1 MGKGEKTTAE
11 NLEARFEAGQDVL
24 DYFDVKNATR
34 PGWEKQRINLDIPQ
48 GMLADLD
55 RHAGRRGVPRQAL
68 IKLWLADRL
77 KAEAPVR
84 D

>member
-1 MGKGEKTTAE
+1 MRTDTCSTAE
-11 NLEARFEAGQDVL
+11 NLEARFGAGEDVL
-24 DYFDVKNATR
+24 DYCDVKHATR

-48 GMLADLD
+48 GMLADLAG
-55 RHAGRRGVPRQAL
+55 HAGRKGVPRQAL

-77 KAEAPVR
+77 KAEATIR

>member
-1 MGKGEKTTAE
+1 MGKREKTTAE
-11 NLEARFEAGQDVL
+11 NLEPRLDAGKDVL
-24 DYFDVKNATR
+24 AYFDVKNATR
-34 PGWEKQRINLDIPQ
+34 PGSEKQRINLDIPQ

-55 RHAGRRGVPRQAL
+55 RHAGRKGVPRQPL

-77 KAEAPVR
+77 NAESPVK